1 MQKWT
6 KTEKSAKPMSNNVVT
21 PAQIEK
27 RLYDLSKEIDES
39 HSELVEIESH
49 YNSWKA
55 QYEIAL
61 ARSRMIYSTKSSPGG
76 KNYTVSEREDMAL
89 LENEELHLQLATA
102 EAQVKAARANAARIK
117 TQVEIARS
125 IGTSVRSS
133 MEAL

>member
-1 MQKWT
+1 M
-6 KTEKSAKPMSNNVVT
+6 KTEKSAKQMSNTVVT

-61 ARSRMIYSTKSSPGG
+61 AKSRMEYSMKSSPTG

-89 LENEELHLQLATA
+89 LANEELHLRVASA

-133 MEAL
+133 MEVL